1 MRFQTTDLGGG
12 GVFAAHS
19 AMDTEMTRPRPF
31 EVTDDP
37 AGGYRLYAG
46 RSYVHFSR

>member
-1 MRFQTTDLGGG
+1 LGGAD
-12 GVFAAHS
+12 VLTANKTKDA
-19 AMDTEMTRPRPF
+19 EMTRPRPL
-31 EVTDDP
+31 EVTDDA

>member
-1 MRFQTTDLGGG
+1 VTDLGGAD
-12 GVFAAHS
+12 VLTAHS
-19 AMDTEMTRPRPF
+19 TKDSEMPRPRPL

-37 AGGYRLYAG
+37 AGGFRLYAG